1 MSLNEHGGW
10 GAGCLGA
17 GCPLHP
23 SDTKSFVSSLCLSLT
38 GPLSTAVLLTVCCM
52 RRKKKTANPENNL
65 SYWNNAIT
73 MDYFNRHA
81 VELPRE
87 IQSLETSEVTAPPP
101 PPTNALHRNSN
112 NVAAQPEGLLLC
124 RALWIRGFLPPA
136 PALLSLGSDSEKSPP
151 LLPPP
156 TQVLSA
162 HWSWESCSQNFSNLG
177 ISNKCLSRTGFV
189 ASSLWG
195 PKRKTCSQETSI
207 SELWP
212 RRLDEAWCHSKANR
226 IKNSTR

>member
-1 MSLNEHGGW
+1 MELGYRSAYLKCTNPWFQSPARKPGVVPQTRDPRTQKLQSVDQKFKAVLGHTVSLKPTWGYMSLNEHGGW

-87 IQSLETSEVTAPPP
+87 IQSLETSEVTANPHPP
-101 PPTNALHRNSN
+101 
-112 NVAAQPEGLLLC
+112 Q
-124 RALWIRGFLPPA
+124 PPA
-136 PALLSLGSDSEKSPP
+136 QKQQQRSS
-151 LLPPP
+151 
-156 TQVLSA
+156 SA
-162 HWSWESCSQNFSNLG
+162 
-177 ISNKCLSRTGFV
+177 
-189 ASSLWG
+189 
-195 PKRKTCSQETSI
+195 
-207 SELWP
+207 
-212 RRLDEAWCHSKANR
+212 
-226 IKNSTR
+226 